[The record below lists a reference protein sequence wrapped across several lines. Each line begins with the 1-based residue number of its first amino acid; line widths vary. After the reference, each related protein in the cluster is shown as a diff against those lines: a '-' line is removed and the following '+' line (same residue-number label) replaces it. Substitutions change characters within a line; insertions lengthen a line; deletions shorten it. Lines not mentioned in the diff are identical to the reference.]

1 MDTQTTHSHQQET
14 SGGGCGSGGCGC
26 GNNAS
31 AALPTPPAAATSSVA
46 TGIAL
51 SDTAA
56 AKIKDLLDREESE
69 KELALRVAVQAG
81 GCAGLKYALYFDD
94 EVTDTDVVSDFGGVK
109 VVIDSQAVPFVA
121 GATVDYLDTLQQQGF
136 AINNPQAKSGCAC
149 GDSFGCS

>member
-1 MDTQTTHSHQQET
+1 MDTQTTHTHQHAG

-26 GNNAS
+26 SNQGAS
-31 AALPTPPAAATSSVA
+31 MPAPPQTTGAA

-51 SDTAA
+51 TDTAA
-56 AKIKDLLDREESE
+56 AKIKDLLDREESD
-69 KELALRVAVQAG
+69 KDLALRVAVQAG
-81 GCAGLKYALYFDD
+81 GCAGLRYALYFDD
-94 EVTDTDVVSDFGGVK
+94 EVTETDVVSEFGGVR

-149 GDSFGCS
+149 GDSFGCG